1 MKNTILL
8 LTFPVQEGSKPKWFS
23 PNVRGASDST
33 QIYTYDDEKKYH
45 WLWEFNVSRLHRIY
59 V

>member
-1 MKNTILL
+1 
-8 LTFPVQEGSKPKWFS
+8 VQEGSKPKWFS